1 MLNGAPRIMTAEQV
15 AKYLCLHVMTIRQ
28 LARDGEIPAFKVGK
42 LWRFKKELLEQW
54 IVKQWEMNVAAL
66 CEAQK

>member
-1 MLNGAPRIMTAEQV
+1 MDETPAIMTVEQV
-15 AKYLCLHVMTIRQ
+15 AKHLRLHIGTIRQ